1 VPSCLFG
8 GFAGGGSCSAEDSRA
23 KAQGLSWDDEVVF
36 LGSVVPLR
44 TALARLSI
52 DHGGATTG
60 TFQNLLVLSDRRPS
74 AVSSRWTYRRTRT
87 PGVLASWREN
97 SSWIVR
103 LRADGAAGTAL
114 NSGRGSADDPSAMHA
129 ISDEPARPAFI
140 LSTERS
146 GSTLLRW
153 LLDAHHEV
161 ASPGEVLLGRLCFDL
176 FVTLSR
182 TVCAPA
188 NASGDVAER
197 RAANFATLA
206 RVRTIVDGIMRE
218 YAGAR
223 GKRVWCDKTPHN
235 LAYLTVLV
243 DTFPD
248 ARYVCLYRDGRDV
261 ARSCLEVSRDG
272 FMAELVEYARRSPH
286 DLVGAMLDSWCEKT
300 ELLLKMELHHRD
312 LCHRVRYEDLVARPD
327 EVLPP
332 LCTFLGVAWDPSLV
346 ERAFAM
352 RHDEG
357 GGDQRIKETKGIER
371 DRAGRGRALDTA
383 KLSPARRTRVDS
395 LLRALGYPELE
406 RPSPTMHA

>member
-1 VPSCLFG
+1 MTFAMSPS
-8 GFAGGGSCSAEDSRA
+8 
-23 KAQGLSWDDEVVF
+23 
-36 LGSVVPLR
+36 
-44 TALARLSI
+44 T
-52 DHGGATTG
+52 
-60 TFQNLLVLSDRRPS
+60 
-74 AVSSRWTYRRTRT
+74 
-87 PGVLASWREN
+87 
-97 SSWIVR
+97 
-103 LRADGAAGTAL
+103 
-114 NSGRGSADDPSAMHA
+114 
-129 ISDEPARPAFI
+129 DEPARPAFI

-153 LLDAHHEV
+153 LLDAHPEI
-161 ASPGEVLLGRLCFDL
+161 ASPGEILLGRLCFDL

-182 TVCAPA
+182 TVCAPGD
-188 NASGDVAER
+188 ASDDLADR

-272 FMAELVEYARRSPH
+272 FMAELVEYSRRSPH
-286 DLVGAMLDSWCEKT
+286 DLVGAMLESWCEKT
-300 ELLLKMELHHRD
+300 ELLLKMELHHRE

-332 LCTFLGVAWDPSLV
+332 LFAFLGVAWDPSLI
-346 ERAFAM
+346 ERAFTI
-352 RHDEG
+352 RHDHG
-357 GGDQRIKETKGIER
+357 GGDQRIKETTTIER
-371 DRAGRGRALDTA
+371 DRVGHGCALDTDR
-383 KLSPARRTRVDS
+383 LRPALWARTDS
-395 LLRALGYPELE
+395 LLRKLGYAPMPALDAARTTEVE
-406 RPSPTMHA
+406 

>member
-1 VPSCLFG
+1 MHV
-8 GFAGGGSCSAEDSRA
+8 
-23 KAQGLSWDDEVVF
+23 
-36 LGSVVPLR
+36 
-44 TALARLSI
+44 T
-52 DHGGATTG
+52 
-60 TFQNLLVLSDRRPS
+60 
-74 AVSSRWTYRRTRT
+74 
-87 PGVLASWREN
+87 
-97 SSWIVR
+97 
-103 LRADGAAGTAL
+103 
-114 NSGRGSADDPSAMHA
+114 SG
-129 ISDEPARPAFI
+129 EPARPAFI

-153 LLDAHHEV
+153 LLDAHPEI
-161 ASPGEVLLGRLCFDL
+161 ASPGEILLGRLCFDL

-188 NASGDVAER
+188 DASGDVAAR
-197 RAANFATLA
+197 RAANYATLA
-206 RVRTIVDGIMRE
+206 RVRTIVEGIMRE

-286 DLVGAMLDSWCEKT
+286 DLVGAMLESWCEKT
-300 ELLLKMELHHRD
+300 ELLLKMELHHRAI
-312 LCHRVRYEDLVARPD
+312 CHRVRYEDLVARPD

-332 LCTFLGVAWDPSLV
+332 LFAFLGVAWDPSLL
-346 ERAFAM
+346 ERAFTM

-357 GGDQRIKETKGIER
+357 GGDQLIKQTSRVET
-371 DRAGRGRALDTA
+371 DRVGRGRNLDTS
-383 KLSPARRTRVDS
+383 KLAAAQRERMDA
-395 LLRALGYPELE
+395 LLRTLGYAASEVSQDGATVAN
-406 RPSPTMHA
+406 PSAAAASAMRRS